1 MLSAQNS
8 SLIEHYAEHTPRG
21 QDFDTGQSNNVLS
34 TGSYHEW
41 CRSSN
46 FSGGTDRKQLEAE
59 IRL

>member
-1 MLSAQNS
+1 
-8 SLIEHYAEHTPRG
+8 LIEHYAEHTPRG